1 MRKYIALLIV
11 FLCLSLVLT
20 AQTPTDGT
28 AMEAHGK
35 IYVVMA
41 VCLTV
46 LIGLISYMVMIDR
59 KVSALEKKKD

>member
-1 MRKYIALLIV
+1 MRKYFALLIA
-11 FLCLSLVLT
+11 FLCSALLST

-46 LIGLISYMVMIDR
+46 LAGLIIYLVMIDR
-59 KVSALEKKKD
+59 KVTALEKKKD

>member
-1 MRKYIALLIV
+1 MRKYFALLIL
-11 FLCLSLVLT
+11 FLNSALLSS

-46 LIGLISYMVMIDR
+46 LVGLIIYLVMIDR
-59 KVSALEKKKD
+59 KVTALEKKKD

>member
-1 MRKYIALLIV
+1 MRKYFALLIA
-11 FLCLSLVLT
+11 FLCSALLVT
-20 AQTPTDGT
+20 AQTPADSP

-46 LIGLISYMVMIDR
+46 LVGLVIYMVMIDR
-59 KVSALEKKKD
+59 KVSALEKKND

>member
-11 FLCLSLVLT
+11 FLCSTLLLT
-20 AQTPTDGT
+20 AQSPTDGT
-28 AMEAHGK
+28 AMESHGK

-46 LIGLISYMVMIDR
+46 LIGLIIYLVMIDR

>member
-1 MRKYIALLIV
+1 MRKYFALLIA
-11 FLCLSLVLT
+11 FLNSALLGT

-28 AMEAHGK
+28 AMESHGK

-46 LIGLISYMVMIDR
+46 LVGLVIYMVMIDR